1 MNVLFCVPRSKS
13 SALNSSQKWLQ
24 WLLVEPLAWYRYED
38 DIKIG
43 IEQWQA
49 LANGEIK
56 FIFRE
61 VLEYSSTNEQS

>member
-1 MNVLFCVPRSKS
+1 MVTVTPSW
-13 SALNSSQKWLQ
+13 A
-24 WLLVEPLAWYRYED
+24 LAWYRYED